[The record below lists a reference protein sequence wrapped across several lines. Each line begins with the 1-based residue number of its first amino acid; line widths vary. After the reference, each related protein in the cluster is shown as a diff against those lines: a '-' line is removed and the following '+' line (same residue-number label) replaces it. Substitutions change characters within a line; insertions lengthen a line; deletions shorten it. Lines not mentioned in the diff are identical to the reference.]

1 MQGFHNLESII
12 KVRADTVFLP
22 LTWMPSSSLC
32 RVSIASQCPRCERT
46 LKGHLPCNPTGS
58 VSITK
63 ERLVR
68 NPQSWGPP
76 QSYWLS
82 FCILTG
88 SPGDSYEHWRWN
100 CATPSVTLLSLSKT
114 CTMEWIDWSPAANFG
129 SFIVYPVWVIEKKE
143 EIHSFKEVSNSLTKP
158 ATSIRSR
165 TYSWKH
171 CCPVSCCS
179 VMLTLCDTLDCSP
192 LGFSVHGIFHARILE
207 WVAIII
213 LQGSSWPRL
222 NLSLLCLLHC
232 RGFLYHWTI
241 WEALQIGSKEREAE
255 SGVRFK
261 YQTLIK

>member
-100 CATPSVTLLSLSKT
+100 CATLSHPTLSEQNMHNGMDRLVSCSQFRVLYSLS
-114 CTMEWIDWSPAANFG
+114 CLSHW
-129 SFIVYPVWVIEKKE
+129 E
-143 EIHSFKEVSNSLTKP
+143 E
-158 ATSIRSR
+158 
-165 TYSWKH
+165 
-171 CCPVSCCS
+171 
-179 VMLTLCDTLDCSP
+179 
-192 LGFSVHGIFHARILE
+192 
-207 WVAIII
+207 
-213 LQGSSWPRL
+213 
-222 NLSLLCLLHC
+222 
-232 RGFLYHWTI
+232 RGN
-241 WEALQIGSKEREAE
+241 
-255 SGVRFK
+255 
-261 YQTLIK
+261 TLI